1 MKPVCTTIEEVL
13 ERLGLYALRTKSRV
27 FLKIIIFMIHLFE
40 WKKPNR
46 IIEVL
51 HTHKKLSLSE
61 LS

>member
-13 ERLGLYALRTKSRV
+13 ERLGLYALITKSRG
-27 FLKIIIFMIHLFE
+27 FLKIGIFLVHLFE
-40 WKKPNR
+40 WKKPR
-46 IIEVL
+46 GIIEVL

>member
-1 MKPVCTTIEEVL
+1 L
-13 ERLGLYALRTKSRV
+13 EHLGLYALITKSSG